1 MLKPYEKYIP
11 VESKWIDSI
20 PSTWGYKRVKELFI
34 ERKER
39 NNPIKTHEIL
49 ALTAKQGVIPYS
61 QKRSGGGNKAK
72 EDLTQYNIAH
82 PNDLLINCMN
92 VVAGSAGVSKYYGA
106 ISPVYYALSQRDDSI
121 NIWYY
126 HRIFRLMPFQR
137 SLLGLG
143 KGILMRESSSGALN
157 TVRMRIPMSNLNNV
171 MLPVPPREE
180 QDQIVRFLDWK
191 LAKINKLIR
200 AKKKQIA
207 LLNEQKQVIIN
218 NAVTK
223 GLDPNVPMKD
233 SGIEWIGC
241 IPSNWHIDRIR
252 HFCTLQN
259 GISEAGDFFSSGY
272 PFVSYGDVYNNMQL
286 PFVVDGV
293 AKSNSKQQQIYSVKK
308 GDIFFT
314 RTSETIGEIGIS
326 SVCEKTIDNAVFS
339 GFLIRVRPTSN
350 QLYSQYSKYY
360 FRSSYV
366 REYFS
371 KEMNIVTRAS
381 LGQTLLKNMWV
392 ILPPY
397 NEQCN
402 IASYLNDRFEVIDQY
417 ISKINKQIELF
428 SEYRTRLISDVVTG
442 KVDVRGIEIPEYE
455 AVPDDVTEDEF
466 DGENAMDDEAEEAEV
481 E

>member
-1 MLKPYEKYIP
+1 MLEPYEEYIP
-11 VESKWIDSI
+11 VESKWIDAI
-20 PSTWGYKRVKELFI
+20 PSTWDYKRVKELFI

-72 EDLTQYNIAH
+72 EDHTQYNIAH

-106 ISPVYYALSQRDDSI
+106 ISPVYYALSQRDDNI

-157 TVRMRIPMSNLNNV
+157 TIRMRIPMSNLNNV

-191 LAKINKLIR
+191 LSKINKLIL
-200 AKKKQIA
+200 AKKKQTA
-207 LLNEQKQVIIN
+207 LLYEQKQVIVN

-223 GLDPNVPMKD
+223 GFDPSVPMKD
-233 SGIEWIGC
+233 SGIEWIGT
-241 IPSNWHIDRIR
+241 IPEHWKVLYLSQTATEQSISNKDIHNQNLLSLSYGKIINKDINTTDGLLPASFDTYQIVHNGNIILRL
-252 HFCTLQN
+252 TDLQN
-259 GISEAGDFFSSGY
+259 DHKSLRVGLVTQTGIITSAYTCLLPRKNVIPEFLY
-272 PFVSYGDVYNNMQL
+272 LLLHSYDVCKVFYGMGG
-286 PFVVDGV
+286 GV
-293 AKSNSKQQQIYSVKK
+293 RQS
-308 GDIFFT
+308 
-314 RTSETIGEIGIS
+314 IGFNEIRRL
-326 SVCEKTIDNAVFS
+326 
-339 GFLIRVRPTSN
+339 LIPV
-350 QLYSQYSKYY
+350 
-360 FRSSYV
+360 
-366 REYFS
+366 
-371 KEMNIVTRAS
+371 
-381 LGQTLLKNMWV
+381 
-392 ILPPY
+392 PPLA
-397 NEQCN
+397 EQ
-402 IASYLNDRFEVIDQY
+402 
-417 ISKINKQIELF
+417 KQIVDYCYTKIDFIERLIV
-428 SEYRTRLISDVVTG
+428 SIEKEILLLTEYRTRLISDVVTG

-455 AVPDDVTEDEF
+455 AVPDDVTEDEL
-466 DGENAMDDEAEEAEV
+466 DDENALDDETGEEEV